1 MKILIINSTFKDD
14 IILNKSYKD
23 DVEIIFTDYYSTQLI
38 IDYIESNNINIKRNP
53 ITHIGFLY
61 HQDFEFPFRSKKY
74 TELKNKIDDIEF
86 FLKDKEISE
95 YTDKVKELNH
105 LKNEIIE
112 INKKTTNTYN
122 DNRTYFHIELFK
134 QFILLKEYLDT
145 NQIDSIQVIIDFLTC
160 NMPTYVDNECM
171 KLHEFTEFIIRYSTD
186 KTGNTGISKFA
197 DWHMEKMIM
206 NNNLSIDTLDKQ
218 VNRNIKNTYFNETI
232 QNWDVVLS
240 METFGEIHF
249 MRFRD
254 SNNNVAIQDCI
265 NVKSENYSYSD
276 TYILHPNS
284 LPDFL
289 SYDKG
294 SSTYTLIKD
303 ITDGMEV
310 RFYDSE
316 NSNISTNPVY
326 VDRYL
331 FDTSENIYDE
341 TNIVY
346 TSDKI
351 RYLDLKKDPFKLNK
365 RIFEIRIPYGFTFDG
380 NNKTIYTNNEV
391 NSLEYEQVGMFGCFV
406 STDINDKNKTSSNTF
421 NTYIKNINY
430 KNRYESDNVKRYGLI
445 TYNDNYEVIIRQN
458 NIFISRYD
466 AVNEMYNT
474 VNNIENITI
483 DNVSIQGKTQN
494 IINSSIMLPS
504 MKEYTN
510 INNINRI
517 IIRRSEIYLTLK
529 GANMSGYICLKD
541 PNNSSNVS
549 NTINIQIEKC
559 VFVGDIEGD
568 FSTAYLNSVVIPDI
582 DNISLPSNVNIFQS
596 YFQGNILGNESG
608 GIITNCEGGK
618 SINSVDTE
626 VINYIRINECFQT
639 LGNIEGTKSGGLV
652 GSYSKRIYVKDSYTT
667 GDIMGNYC
675 GGILGYDV
683 ETIQI
688 EGCYTS
694 GEIIG
699 KYSGGIGTYI
709 YGISGFDTIYES
721 KISKCFTTGNFYNK
735 YQGGILG
742 YAKDSYYV
750 KIENCYTIGRWS
762 ENKVDEVVD
771 RDRYRLNHYTGG
783 IVGLLPYNVNL
794 AAPIVYMKIHK
805 CYTKI
810 IGNNRSIFVD
820 SQDIYDIIEREDNN
834 FNEWNGYIYSLETH
848 SEYKDND
855 NNIVYKNAIDEI
867 PYTYKDFV
875 EIDKIFYHVPIEKE
889 TNKTKLKSVYNLYNY
904 SINEIFSNLSEE
916 YMSDNNLDKDYND
929 NINEYPLLQYFR
941 NSSIWSKLLYQNYN
955 AHPKLIY
962 FIQQNPYKYVIT
974 GSNQIDSNLVEL
986 NNSNVIFDY
995 KDVNISFA
1003 QNIPPRLFESTIMCL
1018 EYTSRVSVLSSV
1030 DTEINNSIKNKIYYL
1045 NQPNVE
1051 IGIEE
1056 YIRYELTSGE
1066 YKLTNIP
1073 KSHPI
1078 AILNNGANSLIEY
1091 YGNELKKITDTIIL
1105 EGEIYTYDF
1114 YYGDITINVYGD
1126 FGTMSYYCLHHG
1138 YMGGKNKFIYNFNCK
1153 NYYNKS
1159 KMNLIIQK
1167 LFPENRI
1174 YDITIRDQIEK
1185 SKNGFVLKRFFNFIE
1200 LLYKRPKYIQIETIE
1215 VLLNT
1220 YEIIDE
1226 LTNEKVQ
1233 YILLDIILEDIPYKL
1248 KELQFTSEYI
1258 IKHTL
1263 TQISNVSQYII
1274 SDLIYVTSKRY
1285 RISYNFNVPII
1296 DLDKITIIEDLN
1308 SFIIDDIS
1316 NNINNIFHEKEILY
1330 YDKDDINQRLNQID
1344 GNELNIKLWKL
1355 YEYIR
1360 IKDYI
1365 YYLKLLD
1372 TRQIPNIYKIL
1383 SPRLNDTMYRY
1394 KISINNTITGNSNI
1408 QDKLNDFNANIIFTN
1423 EYKSL
1428 LKNRNDR
1435 LKSTK
1440 STLKTLN
1447 STFNFSFRNDTIK
1460 NDILFAEHMII
1471 SNDGKYILI
1480 KEGIQNIINYD
1491 DYLITLINSGSDS
1504 EYIFKNNNIDINTYY
1519 DEQRKSEIHFGLK
1532 IYKIESKDD
1541 KIYITDENM
1550 EELPF
1555 NTMIGY
1561 YFQNSIITIKSC
1573 YTEIEKIL
1581 LSDDNK
1587 FIVYK
1592 NDNYSDSGYNNR
1604 TFSNLNLEKDPFSGN
1619 IMLLY
1624 TLENEEYDRTIY
1636 YLNGGGSLET
1646 TIISNNMIEYDINTN
1661 VFPSKK
1667 SFTCLDINNISDLN
1681 WNAYQD
1687 SELGNTDNFSQY
1699 NNDFMIYIKLDEF
1712 NNSDTYYTFQE
1723 FVEKAFLTIEWVGD
1737 DGKIYI
1743 TKFLLSSFKNIKTI
1757 ITDTSYNRYIS
1768 GLIRMVTTIK
1778 DDQDNS
1784 IPQNN
1789 WTAKIEYLNDTNQ
1802 IFITSNRDIDKYP
1815 VYTYNSYNSQSNSKS
1830 FIKRDSNQ
1838 PRFKLN
1844 HKINH
1849 IKLGIKQN
1857 EISESVI
1864 QNDGTINKPSLLK
1877 FTTFMILKKYK
1888 IGHENRNYD
1897 INSIQKDE
1905 NFFVTPDSS
1914 TENVGNL
1921 SLIALGRLEI
1931 ILSSNTFNQ
1940 SLYAFHLPMINF
1952 DEDPL
1957 DKFNDINKKIEQI
1970 EYISNDNSM
1979 NIFDKGMIYDFSIL
1993 TKNNKN
1999 LVFSCVGIKNHNNVI
2014 NNNNIYD
2021 TYDDENPWG
2030 VYVNIYTLF
2039 YNLNNITG
2047 NKTKYYAD
2055 YYETIS
2061 GEIETN
2067 TFYYRKKINID
2078 SIIGSNINTSFEGI
2092 QVKYDSVN
2100 NTIIMVILGLS
2111 LTSSEEN
2118 KLYILKLNG
2127 LLLENSR
2134 TEYNID
2140 SLDDIFEINNILD
2153 YIQYFNKITN
2163 NSISLNTSSI
2173 NRFERQSFVLSD
2185 NGTWLIF
2192 MDFKGSNNIEHPLYI
2207 YKKIHNKNNDE
2218 IKYIKVKNTDIVFND
2233 EKYFENS
2240 KYPGKSRGTHKN
2252 KILNLL
2258 SITNITENENIIV
2271 LAIADKEYTKE
2282 INGLNKK
2289 IGRIQIFYLNMNTI
2303 LNYNDEDDFG
2313 DITETNVEFT
2323 SSNIEKYYEIEGD
2336 NIDENELEHQI
2347 SMPIIKT
2354 INDTEI
2360 NTKRILISHNSENVM
2375 NIKNKTYRNSYL
2387 YELNL

>member
-23 DVEIIFTDYYSTQLI
+23 DVEIIFTEYYSTQLI
-38 IDYIESNNINIKRNP
+38 IDYIETNNINIKRNP

-61 HQDFEFPFRSKKY
+61 HQEFEFPFRSKKY
-74 TELKNKIDDIEF
+74 IELKNKIDDIEC

-95 YTDKVKELNH
+95 YIDKVKELNN

-112 INKKTTNTYN
+112 INKKTTNIYN

-145 NQIDSIQVIIDFLTC
+145 NQIDSIQVIIDFITC

-171 KLHEFTEFIIRYSTD
+171 KLHEFTDFIIRYSTD
-186 KTGNTGISKFA
+186 KTGNTGKSKFA
-197 DWHMEKMIM
+197 DWHMEKMIK
-206 NNNLSIDTLDKQ
+206 NNNLSVDTLDKQ
-218 VNRNIKNTYFNETI
+218 VNRNIKNTYFNDTI
-232 QNWDVVLS
+232 KNWNVVLS
-240 METFGEIHF
+240 MEVFGEIHF
-249 MRFRD
+249 MRLRD
-254 SNNNVAIQDCI
+254 SNNNIVIQDCI
-265 NVKSENYSYSD
+265 NVQSDDYSYSD

-289 SYDKG
+289 SYDSG

-303 ITDGMEV
+303 ITDGMEI

-316 NSNISTNPVY
+316 NSNSTSPNY
-326 VDRYL
+326 VDRYE
-331 FDTSENIYDE
+331 FDTSDNVYDVSK
-341 TNIVY
+341 IVY

-391 NSLEYEQVGMFGCFV
+391 NSLEYEQAGMFACFV
-406 STDINDKNKTSSNTF
+406 ATEINDKENTSSNIF
-421 NTYIKNINY
+421 NTYLKNINY
-430 KNRYESDNVKRYGLI
+430 KNRYETDNVKRYGLV

-458 NIFISRYD
+458 NIFISRYN
-466 AVNEMYNT
+466 AVNEMYNS

-483 DNVSIQGKTQN
+483 DNISIQGKTQN
-494 IINSSIMLPS
+494 ILNSSIMLPS

-517 IIRRSEIYLTLK
+517 IIRNSEIRLTLK
-529 GANMSGYICLKD
+529 GANMSGCICLND
-541 PNNSSNVS
+541 TNNISNVS
-549 NTINIQIEKC
+549 NTKNIQIEKC

-582 DNISLPSNVNIFQS
+582 DIENISLISNVNIFQS
-596 YFQGNILGNESG
+596 YIQGNIIGIESG
-608 GIITNCEGGK
+608 GIITNCKGGK
-618 SINSVDTE
+618 SINTINSVDSE
-626 VINYIRINECFQT
+626 VINYININECFQT
-639 LGNIEGTKSGGLV
+639 LGNIIGNKSGGIV
-652 GSYSKRIYVKDSYTT
+652 SSYSKRIYVKDCYTT

-750 KIENCYTIGRWS
+750 TIENCYSTGRWS
-762 ENKVDEVVD
+762 ENKVDEVID
-771 RDRYRLNHYTGG
+771 RDRDRLNYYTGG
-783 IVGLLPYNVNL
+783 IVGLIPYKDNL
-794 AAPIVYMKIHK
+794 SVPIVYMKIYK

-820 SQDIYDIIEREDNN
+820 SQDIYDILEREDNN
-834 FNEWNGYIYSLETH
+834 FNEWNGYIYSLETL
-848 SEYKDND
+848 SEYKDNN
-855 NNIVYKNAIDEI
+855 NNIVYKNVNNET

-889 TNKTKLKSVYNLYNY
+889 TNITKFKSVYNLYNY
-904 SINEIFSNLSEE
+904 TINELFLNLSEE

-955 AHPKLIY
+955 AHPKLVY
-962 FIQQNPYKYVIT
+962 FIQQNPYKYVLT

-986 NNSNVIFDY
+986 QNSTFVFDY
-995 KDVNISFA
+995 KNVNILFA
-1003 QNIPPRLFESTIMCL
+1003 QNIPSQVFESTIKCL

-1030 DTEINNSIKNKIYYL
+1030 DTEIDNSIKNKIYYL
-1045 NQPNVE
+1045 NQPNID
-1051 IGIEE
+1051 IGFEE
-1056 YIRYELTSGE
+1056 SIRYELTSGE

-1091 YGNELKKITDTIIL
+1091 YGNQLKKITDTIL
-1105 EGEIYTYDF
+1105 VEGEIYTYDF

-1126 FGTMSYYCLHHG
+1126 FGTISYYCLHHG

-1167 LFPENRI
+1167 LFPENRV
-1174 YDITIRDQIEK
+1174 YDETIRDQIEK
-1185 SKNGFVLKRFFNFIE
+1185 SKNGFVLKRFFNFID
-1200 LLYKRPKYIQIETIE
+1200 LLYRRPKYIQIETIE

-1226 LTNEKVQ
+1226 LSNEKIQ

-1248 KELQFTSEYI
+1248 QELQFTSEYI
-1258 IKHTL
+1258 IKNTL

-1274 SDLIYVTSKRY
+1274 SDLIYITSKRY
-1285 RISYNFNVPII
+1285 RISYNFNIPII
-1296 DLDKITIIEDLN
+1296 DLDKIKIIEDLN

-1316 NNINNIFHEKEILY
+1316 NNINKIFHEKNILY
-1330 YDKDDINQRLNQID
+1330 YDKNDINQRLNQID

-1372 TRQIPNIYKIL
+1372 TQQIPNIYKLL

-1394 KISINNTITGNSNI
+1394 KISINNTITGNNNI

-1435 LKSTK
+1435 LKTTK
-1440 STLKTLN
+1440 HTLKTLN
-1447 STFNFSFRNDTIK
+1447 STFNFSFRNDIIK
-1460 NDILFAEHMII
+1460 NDILFAEHIVI

-1480 KEGIQNIINYD
+1480 KEGTQNIENYD
-1491 DYLITLINSGSDS
+1491 DYLITLITSGSDS
-1504 EYIFKNNNIDINTYY
+1504 DDILKNNSIDINNYY

-1550 EELPF
+1550 EDLPF
-1555 NTMIGY
+1555 GSMIGY
-1561 YFQNSIITIKSC
+1561 YFQNNILTIKSC
-1573 YTEIEKIL
+1573 YTEIEKLL
-1581 LSDDNK
+1581 LSDDNN

-1604 TFSNLNLEKDPFSGN
+1604 KFSNLNLEQDPFSGN

-1624 TLENEEYDRTIY
+1624 TLENEEYDRTLY
-1636 YLNGGGSLET
+1636 YLNGGGSLDT
-1646 TIISNNMIEYDINTN
+1646 TIISNDMIEFDINTT
-1661 VFPSKK
+1661 VYPSKK
-1667 SFTCLDINNISDLN
+1667 SFTCLDINNITDLN
-1681 WNAYQD
+1681 WNSYQD
-1687 SELGNTDNFSQY
+1687 SDLGNIDNFSQY

-1723 FVEKAFLTIEWVGD
+1723 FLEKAFLKIEWEGD
-1737 DGKIYI
+1737 GGIIYI
-1743 TKFLLSSFKNIKTI
+1743 TEFLLSSFKNINNI
-1757 ITDTSYNRYIS
+1757 LTDTSYNVHIS

-1778 DDQDNS
+1778 DDTNNS

-1789 WTAKIEYLNDTNQ
+1789 WTAKIEYLNETNQ
-1802 IFITSNRDIDKYP
+1802 IFISSNRDIDKYP
-1815 VYTYNSYNSQSNSKS
+1815 VYTYNSYGSYSNSKS
-1830 FIKRDSNQ
+1830 FIKRDNDQ

-1849 IKLGIKQN
+1849 IKLGIKQS
-1857 EISESVI
+1857 EISESKI
-1864 QNDGTINKPSLLK
+1864 QDGITNKPSLLK

-1888 IGHENRNYD
+1888 IGHENINYD
-1897 INSIQKDE
+1897 INSIQNDP
-1905 NFFVTPDSS
+1905 NFFVTPENSP
-1914 TENVGNL
+1914 ENVGNL
-1921 SLIALGRLEI
+1921 SLTALGRLEL

-1940 SLYAFHLPMINF
+1940 SIYTFYLPMINF

-1957 DKFNDINKKIEQI
+1957 DKFHDTNKKIEPI
-1970 EYISNDNSM
+1970 EYINNDNSM
-1979 NIFDKGMIYDFSIL
+1979 NVFVKGMIYDFSIL

-1999 LVFSCVGIKNHNNVI
+1999 LVFSCVGTNDNII
-2014 NNNNIYD
+2014 ND
-2021 TYDDENPWG
+2021 TYDDKNPWG
-2030 VYVNIYTLF
+2030 IYVNIYALF
-2039 YNLNNITG
+2039 YNLNNVTG

-2061 GEIETN
+2061 GDVEKNIV
-2067 TFYYRKKINID
+2067 YYRKKIGID
-2078 SIIGSNINTSFEGI
+2078 NIIGSNVNTSFEGI
-2092 QVKYDSVN
+2092 QVKYDNVN
-2100 NTIIMVILGLS
+2100 NNIMMVVLGLS
-2111 LTSSEEN
+2111 LGSSTEN

-2140 SLDDIFEINNILD
+2140 SLDDKFEINEILKD
-2153 YIQYFNKITN
+2153 ILEFKKITN
-2163 NSISLNTSSI
+2163 HSISLNTSSI
-2173 NRFERQSFVLSD
+2173 DRFERQSFVLSD

-2192 MDFKGSNNIEHPLYI
+2192 MDFKGNNNIEHPLYI
-2207 YKKIHNKNNDE
+2207 YKKIHNIKNDE
-2218 IKYIKVKNTDIVFND
+2218 IKYIKVSNTDVVFNN
-2233 EKYFENS
+2233 EMYFENS
-2240 KYPGKSRGTHKN
+2240 KYPGKSRGTFDN
-2252 KILNLL
+2252 KIVNLL
-2258 SITNITENENIIV
+2258 SITNITENESIIV

-2282 INGLNKK
+2282 INGINKK

-2303 LNYNDEDDFG
+2303 LNSNDEDDFG
-2313 DITETNVEFT
+2313 DITETNVDFT
-2323 SSNIEKYYEIEGD
+2323 SSNIEKYYEIEGN